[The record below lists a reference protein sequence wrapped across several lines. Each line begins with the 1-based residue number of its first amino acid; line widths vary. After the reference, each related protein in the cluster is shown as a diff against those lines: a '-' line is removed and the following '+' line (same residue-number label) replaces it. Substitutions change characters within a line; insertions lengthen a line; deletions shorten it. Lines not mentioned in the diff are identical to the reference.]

1 MSKRNPPKGLRR
13 ARARQKLTSNVF
25 NYGVLIV
32 VALICI
38 IPALW
43 IIYTS
48 IKPRML
54 TFASPPV
61 WLNFA
66 PTLENYSRVIEEKNL
81 LIPLLNSIIIVI
93 SSTAVAIV
101 LGVFAAYTFARF
113 RYRWIRPTLFAILAT
128 NIIPP
133 AVIILPM
140 FLFARRMG
148 LYDTHL
154 MMIIMYIGY
163 NLAFVIWML
172 RSFFLDVPVSVE
184 ESALIDGCSR
194 LGVVFRIILPLS
206 GPAIAATGILAFI
219 FSWNEFIIALALTSS
234 KAFTLPI
241 LANGLISA
249 KGVMWGEMTATATF
263 ITVPEI
269 IFIIFAQKYIVRG
282 LTMGAVKG

>member
-1 MSKRNPPKGLRR
+1 MSATPVSLRR
-13 ARARQKLTSNVF
+13 RRVIRKLGANTF
-25 NYGVLIV
+25 NYGILVL
-32 VALICI
+32 VAVICLV
-38 IPALW
+38 PALW
-43 IIYTS
+43 LIYTS
-48 IKPRML
+48 FKPRML

-61 WLNFA
+61 WLNFT
-66 PTLENYSRVIEEKNL
+66 PTLENYRTVIEEKNL
-81 LIPLLNSIIIVI
+81 LVPLMNSVIIVI
-93 SSTAVAIV
+93 TSTAAALA
-101 LGVFAAYTFARF
+101 LGTFAAYTFARF
-113 RYRWIRPTLFAILAT
+113 RYRWIKPTLFAILAT

-133 AVIILPM
+133 AVIILPI

-148 LYDTHL
+148 LYDTHV

-206 GPAIAATGILAFI
+206 GPAIAATGILTFI
-219 FSWNEFIIALALTSS
+219 FSWNEFMIALALTSS

-241 LANGLISA
+241 LATGLISA